1 MTWAVDGRAVSVT
14 NPDKVFFAARGE
26 TKLDL
31 VRYYLTVGTAALRG
45 VHERPTV
52 LERFPD
58 GATGTSFFQ
67 ERVPRDGP
75 HG

>member
-1 MTWAVDGRAVSVT
+1 VPAPPPAELEVDGRTVAVT

-31 VRYYLTVGTAALRG
+31 ARYYVAVGAGALRG

-52 LERFPD
+52 L
-58 GATGTSFFQ
+58 
-67 ERVPRDGP
+67 
-75 HG
+75 